1 MFHASAVLLRP
12 LYHSISIVLSQVMPK
27 QITVSKPMPNMSSYQ
42 KPIAKTVSTLALS
55 VILTTGLVACD
66 KPEPATTPQQQ
77 AKLSQLTNLPTT
89 PSNETQTH
97 IDEFAPKYVEIMQQ
111 LQNRLQKEYD
121 SKIKQ
126 QNTASASG
134 NDNASKPVTI
144 KPIMKDETTLEK
156 DYRNAIKELYNNKIP
171 DLSANSVNTLIN
183 LATLLPASLEEADI
197 AMRLD
202 LKNPAL
208 ARLMAQYHI
217 WQTIEDRQSKDIKR
231 LKAEQEQANI
241 KRKQELEEIT
251 TEFSKTIENYDK
263 QISKYEKKLKEFK

>member
-1 MFHASAVLLRP
+1 MFYASAVLLRP
-12 LYHSISIVLSQVMPK
+12 LYQSMSVLSKISAKITLSQPMPK
-27 QITVSKPMPNMSSYQ
+27 ISKHHQ
-42 KPIAKTVSTLALS
+42 LLKTVSTLSLS
-55 VILTTGLVACD
+55 FILTTSLVACD

-77 AKLSQLTNLPTT
+77 AKLDQLSNLPTT
-89 PSNETQTH
+89 PSNDTQTH

-111 LQNRLQKEYD
+111 LQSRLQKEYD
-121 SKIKQ
+121 SKTK
-126 QNTASASG
+126 QNT
-134 NDNASKPVTI
+134 DTTNANLVTI
-144 KPIMKDETTLEK
+144 KPILKDEATLEK